1 MESKALDFKWFS
13 NQVEREAKREFLS
26 GGERIGEAVSI
37 VATVVFIAFIAIH
50 QTRPTGFFTDD
61 SAPALVYLVLVYGMV
76 PPAMRL
82 FLGRRNV
89 ARPLEAIGMAMF
101 FAVGLYFLITFPFDM
116 SRFAQPLPHNLE
128 FLLEW
133 ISATLAK
140 WVLAIGVIACAF
152 FAPYTFLLYLSIR
165 GRLSGSCLEEPVGE
179 RPAE

>member
-1 MESKALDFKWFS
+1 MESKVLDLKWFS
-13 NQVEREAKREFLS
+13 GQVEREAKREHLS
-26 GGERIGEAVSI
+26 VGERIGEAVSI

-116 SRFAQPLPHNLE
+116 SRFAQPLPHDLE

-152 FAPYTFLLYLSIR
+152 FAPYTFLLYPAVKK
-165 GRLSGSCLEEPVGE
+165 RLSEEPVE
-179 RPAE
+179 SPSESEPAA

>member
-1 MESKALDFKWFS
+1 MESKALDLKWFS
-13 NQVEREAKREFLS
+13 DQVEREAKREFLS
-26 GGERIGEAVSI
+26 VGERIGEAVSI

-76 PPAMRL
+76 PSAMRL

-101 FAVGLYFLITFPFDM
+101 FAVGLYFLMTFPFEM
-116 SRFAQPLPHNLE
+116 SRFAQPLPHDLE

-165 GRLSGSCLEEPVGE
+165 GRLSGPCPEGPVGE
-179 RPAE
+179 EPAE